1 MESRKLRWNFWVNG
15 CNLNGLAVNWGP
27 CPSLQSL
34 FRVILGF
41 SIWTSGN
48 NVHDPRHET
57 RFLTSILK
65 GHMYVSSNFRQRK
78 IYFTVQTVWK
88 EKWLGKGTSIRV
100 TIVPGSRP
108 LSQKMER
115 CGDRGHVGNGQ
126 EKSVPFLS
134 SSHSKRG
141 GGDPR
146 EDSTLVIG
154 TATSLR
160 FPIIILVILAIP
172 AVIGATT
179 QCLLISKIQGCSFQ

>member
-1 MESRKLRWNFWVNG
+1 M
-15 CNLNGLAVNWGP
+15 
-27 CPSLQSL
+27 
-34 FRVILGF
+34 
-41 SIWTSGN
+41 
-48 NVHDPRHET
+48 
-57 RFLTSILK
+57 
-65 GHMYVSSNFRQRK
+65 
-78 IYFTVQTVWK
+78 
-88 EKWLGKGTSIRV
+88 
-100 TIVPGSRP
+100 PGSRP

-141 GGDPR
+141 RGDPR

-160 FPIIILVILAIP
+160 FPFIILVILAIP

-179 QCLLISKIQGCSFQ
+179 QSSLISKIQGWSF